1 MCVWDGMETA
11 TLIGA
16 VHSDPRIQA
25 WNDRPGSDVRYMLS
39 WNPHVGEQ
47 IKEIDEEQDR
57 DERR

>member
-1 MCVWDGMETA
+1 MRCRLQICQLTTAYDLAETLC
-11 TLIGA
+11 TRF
-16 VHSDPRIQA
+16 S
-25 WNDRPGSDVRYMLS
+25 LS